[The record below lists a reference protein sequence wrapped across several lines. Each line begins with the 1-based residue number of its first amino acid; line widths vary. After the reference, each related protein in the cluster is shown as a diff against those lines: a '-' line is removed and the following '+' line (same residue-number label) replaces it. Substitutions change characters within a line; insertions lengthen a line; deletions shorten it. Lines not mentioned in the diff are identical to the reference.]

1 MTILEII
8 NQIEADKKANC
19 IELTHALKLEVIKF
33 AQSISIDH
41 AKERIEVEIIELEE
55 QGKIKLGETLNDNYI
70 ILQQNRL

>member
-41 AKERIEVEIIELEE
+41 ARETIEAELTELEKA
-55 QGKIKLGETLNDNYI
+55 GKIIIGETLNDKYI
-70 ILQQNRL
+70 KIISI

>member
-1 MTILEII
+1 MTTLEII

-41 AKERIEVEIIELEE
+41 AKEIIEFELTELEKA
-55 QGKIKLGETLNDNYI
+55 GKIVIGETLNDNYI
-70 ILQQNRL
+70 KVL